1 MVASG
6 HFILLLELLAHYHE
20 LILLQLDGV
29 AWLVLLVEKHLLVVF
44 VLGLCHGRLL
54 LELLFEVAE
63 EMVLIDNP
71 REARDLALT
80 IIEYYIK
87 LGNVVLAMYAFPIF
101 NTFLVL
107 AVVLLWHIVG
117 AVSVLWLAFADL
129 LVEVR
134 LFGIQ
139 VRNPSD
145 QRQRLWYRGV
155 VELLLQGLWQF
166 AANEAHDVGDAL
178 AVDVVM
184 LVNRLIMILLIHRLS
199 LEKRIGVI
207 VVQWT
212 IVVRHL
218 CINLS
223 RLNSKHC
230 GLLVHPILLIRGVYG
245 FIRATKKGG
254 VMRHSTRR

>member
-29 AWLVLLVEKHLLVVF
+29 ARLVLLVEKHLLVVF

-87 LGNVVLAMYAFPIF
+87 FGNVVLAMHAFPIL
-101 NTFLVL
+101 NTFFML
-107 AVVLLWHIVG
+107 AVVLLWHIVS

-129 LVEVR
+129 LVEVG

-145 QRQRLWYRGV
+145 QRQCLWYRGV
-155 VELLLQGLWQF
+155 VKLLL
-166 AANEAHDVGDAL
+166 
-178 AVDVVM
+178 
-184 LVNRLIMILLIHRLS
+184 
-199 LEKRIGVI
+199 
-207 VVQWT
+207 
-212 IVVRHL
+212 
-218 CINLS
+218 
-223 RLNSKHC
+223 
-230 GLLVHPILLIRGVYG
+230 
-245 FIRATKKGG
+245 
-254 VMRHSTRR
+254 